1 MECGKTEERTAG
13 QMQSDKKMQIPGL
26 NNCNLSLKMKM
37 QWNSREAS
45 IGKKERAKPN
55 IEGGD

>member
-1 MECGKTEERTAG
+1 LECGKTGERTAG

-26 NNCNLSLKMKM
+26 NDYNLFLKMKM
-37 QWNSREAS
+37 QWNSREES
-45 IGKKERAKPN
+45 VGEKERAKPN